1 MQPCVVHA
9 ILESQILNFILLFL
23 ALCCCFAGFVIW
35 KIRSRDTISNSGI
48 NIDSRPKLKS
58 DIASVATPGQS
69 DFSQR
74 LVIGERPDHPVITIE
89 HCTSLQVYEEA
100 KLLPDASTTI
110 SRLGVFVQA
119 VPAVLTAVQMNGK
132 QIMEVTINGS
142 LTRAADG
149 VGFRAFTTGPR
160 GITEHAKLFDVQ
172 NLQTMVN
179 AAAIWQVA
187 SVLVAQKHLADISRK
202 LDEIK
207 DTVQNISQFL
217 DNQRKARIHST
228 FSYLSQAYTAISG
241 GELSHSVRAQLESCE
256 RDLLEI
262 QAHLEREYRQV
273 ADKPV
278 LDDDTFGTESL
289 TNNLLTKTHHLN
301 SLASDMALCLKT
313 RITAWHVLALYPGE
327 PQLKLARQ
335 QAIQASLDGLPD
347 LVPYVEESIERE
359 IAKIKS
365 MWNTQETL
373 DIRKNSVRRKVQ
385 ESCEILLDHVETS
398 HARLKTTGNLLL
410 EHDRPMRLLF
420 EFENG
425 VVLGVRELT

>member
-1 MQPCVVHA
+1 MNDV
-9 ILESQILNFILLFL
+9 LLFIIFTICI
-23 ALCCCFAGFVIW
+23 AVFAIW
-35 KIRSRDTISNSGI
+35 KFKSRNTIPSSRGD
-48 NIDSRPKLKS
+48 IDSHPDLGRASTSAGVK
-58 DIASVATPGQS
+58 SVAIPSQS
-69 DFSQR
+69 DLPQR
-74 LVIGERPDHPVITIE
+74 LVIGEHPDHPVITIE
-89 HCTSLQVYEEA
+89 HGTSLQVYEKA
-100 KLLPDASTTI
+100 KLLPEAGTAI
-110 SRLGVFVQA
+110 SRLGAFVQA

-149 VGFRAFTTGPR
+149 VGFRAFATGPR

-172 NLQTMVN
+172 SLQTMVN

-187 SVLVAQKHLADISRK
+187 SVLVAQKHLADISKK

-241 GELSHSVRAQLESCE
+241 GELSPSVRAQLESCE

-262 QAHLEREYRQV
+262 QDHLEREYRQV

-278 LDDDTFGTESL
+278 RNDDTFGTESL
-289 TNNLLTKTHHLN
+289 TNNLITKTHHLN
-301 SLASDMALCLKT
+301 SLASDMAICLKT
-313 RITAWHVLALYPGE
+313 RIAAWHVLALYPGE

-347 LVPYVEESIERE
+347 LVPHVEESIGRE
-359 IAKIKS
+359 IANIKS
-365 MWNTQETL
+365 MFNKPKTL
-373 DIRKNSVRRKVQ
+373 DIRKASVLSKVK
-385 ESCEILLDHVETS
+385 ESCESLISHAETG
-398 HARLKTTGNLLL
+398 HARLNATGNLLL

-420 EFENG
+420 EIENG
-425 VVLGVRELT
+425 VALGVRELT